1 MGQMKTA
8 KTPRGSV
15 KRVLIDKANTRLVVT
30 VSIAIFA
37 MVFSLVAAKTLW
49 TQSSYQKRVIDA
61 KNKAATQLQANVE
74 AMDKL
79 STSYNAFVNTSTNI
93 IGGNSLGSGPQDGN
107 NAKIILDA
115 LPSKYD
121 FPALTTNLE
130 TLLSDQ
136 QVVLVNISGVD
147 DEIAQSGNTNS
158 PNPSPVE
165 MPFQL
170 SATAD
175 YAKTQALIEAFERSI
190 RPIKMTTLDISGT
203 QDKLTTTISAL
214 TYYQPAKSLNI
225 REEIVK

>member
-1 MGQMKTA
+1 MGHMKAA

-30 VSIAIFA
+30 VSIAVFA
-37 MVFSLVAAKTLW
+37 VIFSLVAAKTLW

-74 AMDKL
+74 AMEKL
-79 STSYNAFVNTSTNI
+79 SASYSAFVGTSTNI
-93 IGGNSLGSGPQDGN
+93 IGGNSLGTGPQDGN

-121 FPALTTNLE
+121 FPALATNLE
-130 TLLSDQ
+130 TLMNDQ
-136 QVVLVNISGVD
+136 QVTVVNISGVD
-147 DEIAQSGNTNS
+147 DEIAQSGNTDS
-158 PNPSPVE
+158 PSPTPVE

-170 SATAD
+170 TATAD
-175 YAKTQALIEAFERSI
+175 YVKTQALIGAFERSI
-190 RPIKMTTLDISGT
+190 RPIKITTLDISGA
-203 QDKLTTTISAL
+203 QDRLTVTVSAM

-225 REEIVK
+225 REEIVP

>member
-1 MGQMKTA
+1 MKTA

>member
-1 MGQMKTA
+1 MGQMKAVKAT
-8 KTPRGSV
+8 RGSV
-15 KRVLIDKANTRLVVT
+15 KHVLIDKANTRLVVM
-30 VSIAIFA
+30 VSIAVFTVI
-37 MVFSLVAAKTLW
+37 FSLIAVKTLW

-61 KNKAATQLQANVE
+61 KNKAATQLQANVD
-74 AMDKL
+74 AMKKL

-93 IGGNSLGSGPQDGN
+93 IGGNSLGTGPQDGN

-136 QVVLVNISGVD
+136 QVTMINISGVD
-147 DEIAQSGNTNS
+147 DEVAQSGNTNS
-158 PNPSPVE
+158 PSPTPVE

-170 SATAD
+170 TATAD
-175 YAKTQALIEAFERSI
+175 YTKTEALIEAFERSI
-190 RPIKMTTLDISGT
+190 RPIKITNLDVSGS
-203 QDKLTTTISAL
+203 QDKLTTTVSAV

>member
-203 QDKLTTTISAL
+203 QDKLTTTVSAL
-214 TYYQPAKSLNI
+214 TYYQPDRKS
-225 REEIVK
+225 VV

>member
-15 KRVLIDKANTRLVVT
+15 KCVLIDKANTRLVVT